1 MGHIKIIKITIIIR
15 LNNLAVTFHEMA
27 LLVHRFHVEL
37 ELKMLV
43 FVEGETGR
51 KTPRSKEEN
60 LNQRVT
66 PDP

>member
-1 MGHIKIIKITIIIR
+1 MGHIKIIKILIIIR

-27 LLVHRFHVEL
+27 LLVHRFQVGL

-43 FVEGETGR
+43 FVDGETGR